1 MAKSWLEKL
10 GRNAG
15 LMIHNITRS
24 AKSDIHK
31 KEINRTVEEKQV
43 DDKMILRRTTI
54 DEVEI
59 RKNIEGQ

>member
-15 LMIHNITRS
+15 LMIHNITSS
-24 AKSDIHK
+24 AKGNVRK

-43 DDKMILRRTTI
+43 DEKMTLRRTTI

-59 RKNIEGQ
+59 KKHSEGS